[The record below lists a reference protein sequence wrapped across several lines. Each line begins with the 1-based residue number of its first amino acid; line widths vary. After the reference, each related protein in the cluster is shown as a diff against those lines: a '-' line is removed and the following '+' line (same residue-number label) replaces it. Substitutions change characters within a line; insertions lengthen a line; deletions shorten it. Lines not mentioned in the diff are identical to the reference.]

1 MIMFRKVKFNTILE
15 EWLQIQK
22 GYVKESTY
30 ATYYHHVNKHIKPYF
45 KNMYISK
52 LKHIDIQQF
61 INDMLDHGM
70 LNHQGGL
77 SVKTVKELV
86 NVIKLCLKYAIK
98 DHYIDSFDLEFHFP
112 ITNRETQLISDDNC
126 QKLIQYLKKSQD
138 MRCTGILLILCSG
151 IRIGELC
158 ALKNNDFDLMKQE
171 VTIHKTL
178 QRIQDIDLRRT
189 KIIINTTKTQY
200 STRIVPISESLIP
213 YLNIESNEYYFLTQT
228 TKYVEPRALR
238 YFFKRILEELEIP
251 YVTIHSLRH
260 YFASKCIELGFDY
273 NCLSE
278 ILGHSS
284 VSTTMNLY
292 VHTKDEYKKACMNKI
307 KI

>member
-1 MIMFRKVKFNTILE
+1 MIILRKIKFNTVLE
-15 EWLQIQK
+15 EWFQMQK

-30 ATYYHHVNKHIKPYF
+30 ATYYHHMNKHIKPYF
-45 KNMYISK
+45 KDMYISK
-52 LKHIDIQQF
+52 LKHIHVQQF
-61 INDMLDHGM
+61 INDMLNHGR
-70 LNHQGGL
+70 LDHQGGL

-98 DHYIDSFDLEFHFP
+98 NQYIDSFDLEFHFP
-112 ITNRETQLISDDNC
+112 VNSKETQLISDYDC
-126 QKLIQYLKKSQD
+126 QKLIIYLKESHD
-138 MRCTGILLILCSG
+138 MRCIGILLILCSG

-158 ALKNNDFDLMKQE
+158 ALKNNDFDLIKKE
-171 VTIHKTL
+171 VSISKTL
-178 QRIQDIDLRRT
+178 QRIQNVKSHKT
-189 KIIINTTKTQY
+189 KIIINTTKTQC
-200 STRIVPISESLIP
+200 SSRVIPISDSLVP
-213 YLNIESNEYYFLTQT
+213 YLNIESNEDYFLTQSS
-228 TKYVEPRALR
+228 KYIEPRTLR

-278 ILGHSS
+278 ILGHAS

-292 VHTKDEYKKACMNKI
+292 VHTKDEHKKACMNKI
-307 KI
+307 RI